1 MNPVELGVV
10 GGMLV
15 GAGLA
20 LILAAA
26 VFRRMRRREAAAW
39 RERLEVR
46 RRLMTLDLDDDP
58 IVAAMGLSIEGS
70 RRR

>member
-26 VFRRMRRREAAAW
+26 VFGRMRRREAAAW

-46 RRLMTLDLDDDP
+46 RRLETLDLDDDP

>member
-26 VFRRMRRREAAAW
+26 VFGRMRRREAAAW

>member
-1 MNPVELGVV
+1 MSPVELGVV

-26 VFRRMRRREAAAW
+26 VFGRLRRRDAAVW

-46 RRLMTLDLDDDP
+46 SRLRAFDLDDDP
-58 IVAAMGLSIEGS
+58 IVAAMGLSVEGS

>member
-1 MNPVELGVV
+1 MSPVELGVL

-20 LILAAA
+20 VILAAA
-26 VFRRMRRREAAAW
+26 VFGRLRRRDAAAW

-46 RRLMTLDLDDDP
+46 RRLRAFDLDDDP
-58 IVAAMGLSIEGS
+58 IVAAMGLSAEGP